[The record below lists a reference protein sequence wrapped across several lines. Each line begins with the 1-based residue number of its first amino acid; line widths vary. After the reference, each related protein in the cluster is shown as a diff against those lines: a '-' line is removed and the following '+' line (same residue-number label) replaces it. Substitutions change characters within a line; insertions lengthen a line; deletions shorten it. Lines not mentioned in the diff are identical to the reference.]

1 MKRQVLSASA
11 RTLLTVEQ
19 VAQCID
25 WHPESVR
32 RAIRQG
38 RLHAIKLGREWRI
51 SPETMENIRL
61 QGIPCAKSL

>member
-1 MKRQVLSASA
+1 MFASA
-11 RTLLTVEQ
+11 RSLLTVEQ

-38 RLHAIKLGREWRI
+38 RLHAVKLGRGWRI
-51 SPETMENIRL
+51 SEETMENVRL
-61 QGIPCAKSL
+61 HGIPCLGGLQ